1 MTYID
6 ISRNPFPKDS
16 YRRPPYKPNNLLEK
30 IIGDYNKSQELW
42 SLQQSYFGHKTNMT
56 FSEALVKLKEG
67 RWVKRK
73 DWDSYLKL
81 GNEEVPQILHET
93 LTKKQ
98 KDLLYNFIKDGK
110 PYTITKEDI
119 LAEDWNILNL
129 SNDFQVTKN
138 AEYIFI

>member
-6 ISRNPFPKDS
+6 ISRDPFPKDP
-16 YRRPPYKPNNLLEK
+16 YRRPPYKPDNLLEK
-30 IIGDYNKSQELW
+30 SISDHNKYQKLW

-81 GNEEVPQILHET
+81 GNEEVPEILYKT
-93 LTKKQ
+93 LTKEQ
-98 KDLLYNFIKDGK
+98 KDLLYTFIKDGK
-110 PYTITKEDI
+110 SYTVTKEDI
-119 LAEDWNILNL
+119 LAEDWHMINFN
-129 SNDFQVTKN
+129 NDFKVTKN
-138 AEYIFI
+138 A

>member
-6 ISRNPFPKDS
+6 ISRNPFPKDP

-42 SLQQSYFGHKTNMT
+42 SLQANLYGYKINMS

-67 RWVKRK
+67 CRVKRK

-81 GNEEVPQILHET
+81 GNEEVPQILYET
-93 LTKKQ
+93 LTKEQ

-110 PYTITKEDI
+110 SYTITKEDI
-119 LAEDWNILNL
+119 LAEDWQMINL
-129 SNDFQVTKN
+129 DNDFKVRKN
-138 AEYIFI
+138 A

>member
-1 MTYID
+1 MEKILTYID
-6 ISRNPFPKDS
+6 ISRDPFSKDP
-16 YRRPPYKPNNLLEK
+16 YRRPPYKPDNLLEK
-30 IIGDYNKSQELW
+30 TIGDYNKSQDLW
-42 SLQQSYFGHKTNMT
+42 FLQQNIYAYKVNMN
-56 FSEALVKLKEG
+56 FSEALIKLKEG
-67 RWVKRK
+67 CLVKRK

-81 GNEEVPQILHET
+81 GNEEVPQILYET

-138 AEYIFI
+138 A

>member
-6 ISRNPFPKDS
+6 ISRDS
-16 YRRPPYKPNNLLEK
+16 YRRPSLIPNNLLEK
-30 IIGDYNKSQELW
+30 SKDLW
-42 SLQQSYFGHKTNMT
+42 SLQKSIYPYKVNMS
-56 FSEALVKLKEG
+56 FSEALIKLKEG
-67 RWVKRK
+67 CQVKRK

-81 GNEEVPQILHET
+81 GNEEVPQILYET

-119 LAEDWNILNL
+119 LAEDWNILNFN
-129 SNDFQVTKN
+129 NDFKVTKN
-138 AEYIFI
+138 A